1 MPVPNRVFSRMPR
14 LTDSALRCLL
24 ALIGKSWRFDPEA
37 STWTDTGKSLRR
49 AAVQEA
55 TGLSSQGTR
64 NGLSRLG
71 EIGWVERSRPGRAY
85 RYRLA
90 LEVPTRR
97 FTYLPSGLPGKAA
110 SFESATALRTLLAIF
125 RATWGWAFRKK
136 DPDTGRSDTFHKRW
150 AQLSIPELAE
160 KTGHSTTALRQ
171 AARRLEGT
179 YVERARPEG
188 PGGASR
194 YRIRPEAFG
203 PGSTGNDKTQTGG
216 EEPSRRKTSTSE
228 KTSSGKTS
236 SGRASASGKTSN
248 AVGGDLQHSCPQAPY
263 RHRESS
269 SREQNT
275 GAQDRNQAVGPP
287 ETSSRDER
295 KKDAV
300 LATGK
305 SSREEAT
312 SEKGAST
319 RRRDQT
325 AGKASSGSRFP
336 EKDSPEKDSPEKD
349 FSETESGLLRKL
361 TNAGVWPREAGKLVQ
376 RYSAS
381 RVEANF
387 QLWRRRKNDPEAPSV
402 GTDGAFLRAAITEG
416 YAAFTK
422 DNASAKGDGSGKET
436 TSTRKAAPAKKAA
449 PAQKVSHKQK
459 VSPREKRRLTR
470 EEGMDPAH
478 FHRYRRA
485 RSPEEKQFLYLDPA
499 AGGPQPREGVPAT

>member
-1 MPVPNRVFSRMPR
+1 MGG
-14 LTDSALRCLL
+14 
-24 ALIGKSWRFDPEA
+24 I
-37 STWTDTGKSLRR
+37 
-49 AAVQEA
+49 
-55 TGLSSQGTR
+55 
-64 NGLSRLG
+64 
-71 EIGWVERSRPGRAY
+71 
-85 RYRLA
+85 
-90 LEVPTRR
+90 
-97 FTYLPSGLPGKAA
+97 
-110 SFESATALRTLLAIF
+110 
-125 RATWGWAFRKK
+125 
-136 DPDTGRSDTFHKRW
+136 SDTV
-150 AQLSIPELAE
+150 A
-160 KTGHSTTALRQ
+160 
-171 AARRLEGT
+171 
-179 YVERARPEG
+179 
-188 PGGASR
+188 PGLL
-194 YRIRPEAFG
+194 I
-203 PGSTGNDKTQTGG
+203 DI
-216 EEPSRRKTSTSE
+216 
-228 KTSSGKTS
+228 
-236 SGRASASGKTSN
+236 
-248 AVGGDLQHSCPQAPY
+248 D

-325 AGKASSGSRFP
+325 EGKASSGSRFP
-336 EKDSPEKDSPEKD
+336 EKDSPEKDFSETG

-402 GTDGAFLRAAITEG
+402 GTDGAFLRAAIAEG
-416 YAAFTK
+416 YAAFTEDNAFAK
-422 DNASAKGDGSGKET
+422 DNGSGKET